1 MNLIL
6 KSLLL
11 PLLLLLTALPIQAEE
26 DKWID
31 GIKFRLGTGAQEIRF
46 YTTPTDAD
54 ETGGYSEGI
63 IKQDYD
69 LEGQKKKNL
78 FPVAIVFPET
88 LMSSFSFR
96 GAFFEYKEKAIASET
111 APDGEKNATYMRQSA
126 TARTRLYRV
135 C

>member
-11 PLLLLLTALPIQAEE
+11 SLCGLILTALPIQAEE
-26 DKWID
+26 GKWID
-31 GIKFRLGTGAQEIRF
+31 GIKFRLGAGVQEIRF
-46 YTTPTDAD
+46 YTTPRRGAS
-54 ETGGYSEGI
+54 EMSGSSEGI

-88 LMSSFSFR
+88 LMSSF
-96 GAFFEYKEKAIASET
+96 
-111 APDGEKNATYMRQSA
+111 
-126 TARTRLYRV
+126 
-135 C
+135 